1 MAKNKNPTI
10 GKKRKEENAVT
21 GGVMAVFGPEIKA
34 KMDESEIKGR
44 EEGREEEK
52 VVRIKKIIRKGA
64 DTEWLADAFEVSP
77 EYIEELRNEVAKEE
91 MQARR
96 DQQNGSK

>member
-1 MAKNKNPTI
+1 M
-10 GKKRKEENAVT
+10 T

-96 DQQNGSK
+96 DQQERLQNGDFKRNQQPIV

>member
-1 MAKNKNPTI
+1 M
-10 GKKRKEENAVT
+10 T

-44 EEGREEEK
+44 EEEK
-52 VVRIKKIIRKGA
+52 VVRIKKIIRKVA

-96 DQQNGSK
+96 DQQERLQNGDFKQNQQPKV